1 MLIFCITFAR
11 SLRVKS
17 ITVSLLLSSNSAG
30 LSNPLLSESFG
41 DTLTIATT
49 KGMEAAT
56 EERLFGIVQQF
67 FQGLMS
73 DKTRKAEHNLY
84 VCS

>member
-1 MLIFCITFAR
+1 MLIFCNNFAR

-17 ITVSLLLSSNSAG
+17 IIVSLLLSSNSAG

-56 EERLFGIVQQF
+56 EEILFEIVQQF
-67 FQGLMS
+67 S
-73 DKTRKAEHNLY
+73 RA
-84 VCS
+84 

>member
-1 MLIFCITFAR
+1 MRSANILYHFCQELKGQINHCF
-11 SLRVKS
+11 
-17 ITVSLLLSSNSAG
+17 LLLSSNSAG

-41 DTLTIATT
+41 DALTIATT

-67 FQGLMS
+67 S
-73 DKTRKAEHNLY
+73 RA
-84 VCS
+84 

>member
-1 MLIFCITFAR
+1 MLIFCNTFAR

-17 ITVSLLLSSNSAG
+17 IIVSLLLSSNSAG

-56 EERLFGIVQQF
+56 EEILFEIVQQF
-67 FQGLMS
+67 S
-73 DKTRKAEHNLY
+73 RA
-84 VCS
+84 

>member
-1 MLIFCITFAR
+1 
-11 SLRVKS
+11 
-17 ITVSLLLSSNSAG
+17 

-67 FQGLMS
+67 PGLNV
-73 DKTRKAEHNLY
+73 R
-84 VCS
+84 

>member
-1 MLIFCITFAR
+1 MLIFCNTFAR

-17 ITVSLLLSSNSAG
+17 IIVSLLLSSNSAG

-56 EERLFGIVQQF
+56 EEILFGIVQQF
-67 FQGLMS
+67 S
-73 DKTRKAEHNLY
+73 RA
-84 VCS
+84 

>member
-1 MLIFCITFAR
+1 M
-11 SLRVKS
+11 
-17 ITVSLLLSSNSAG
+17 
-30 LSNPLLSESFG
+30 FG

-73 DKTRKAEHNLY
+73 VKTR
-84 VCS
+84 

>member
-17 ITVSLLLSSNSAG
+17 ITVSLLLSSHSVG
-30 LSNPLLSESFG
+30 LSNPLVSESFG

-67 FQGLMS
+67 FQDLMS
-73 DKTRKAEHNLY
+73 DKTR
-84 VCS
+84 

>member
-1 MLIFCITFAR
+1 MSSPNVLNLFCQE
-11 SLRVKS
+11 LKGQ
-17 ITVSLLLSSNSAG
+17 ITVSLLLSFNSAG
-30 LSNPLLSESFG
+30 LSNPLLSESFA

-67 FQGLMS
+67 S
-73 DKTRKAEHNLY
+73 RA
-84 VCS
+84 